1 MRAAAPEDAI
11 PSPSGGRRG
20 SKGMVGVK
28 AVGIV
33 FGSGRWEEG
42 CGGLMKVRFGE
53 HKSCGGKYAH

>member
-11 PSPSGGRRG
+11 PSPSEGRRG

-33 FGSGRWEEG
+33 FGREG
-42 CGGLMKVRFGE
+42 CGRLIKVGLSVHKSYGGE
-53 HKSCGGKYAH
+53 HAQ

>member
-11 PSPSGGRRG
+11 LSPSRGRHG
-20 SKGMVGVK
+20 YKGIVGAK

-53 HKSCGGKYAH
+53 HKSCGGKYTH